1 MVTDLFQP
9 KRTSEI
15 LPANTDFVGEAK
27 KRGAIG
33 AKIIRARTIA
43 LGNWT
48 RLKCQFGCPHFGRLH
63 TCPTFT
69 PTTQEMSD
77 ILMDY
82 DKALVVEANDSSKV
96 HELVLGLEIHYK
108 ALGFSKAFAL
118 EARPCELC
126 EVCTVETH
134 CEYPEQARPTMQG
147 CGIDVSKTLTNI
159 GWKMA
164 SAQEPCSVDQTV
176 GIVLLD

>member
-9 KRTSEI
+9 KRTSATQV
-15 LPANTDFVGEAK
+15 ANIDFVGEAK
-27 KRGAIG
+27 KRGAID
-33 AKIIRARTIA
+33 AKTIRVRSIS

-48 RLKCQFGCPHFGRLH
+48 RLKCQFGCQHFGRLH

-82 DKALVVEANDSSKV
+82 EKALVVEANGSSKV
-96 HELVLGLEIHYK
+96 HELVLGLENHFK
-108 ALGFSKAFAL
+108 SLGFSKAFAL

-134 CEYPEQARPTMQG
+134 CEHPEQARPTMQG
-147 CGIDVSKTLTNI
+147 CGIDVSLTMTNI
-159 GWKMA
+159 GWKEA
-164 SAQEPCSVDQTV
+164 SAQVPCSVDQTV
-176 GIVLLD
+176 GIILLD